1 MSDTI
6 LAISR
11 ALSADIEG
19 VNAVSHNV
27 ANINTPGYQSVRSV
41 PDFSEVLGARN
52 AVQIADGPLAQT
64 GRGFDLAL
72 RGPGFFVTEHEGQ
85 RMLVRAGSFSR
96 SSEGYLVNAYGD
108 KVLSEAGPIEIA
120 EGRLRVDQEGALW
133 MNDQAIGQLMIVD
146 IADPQK
152 LVMTSG
158 GYRYEGAFEE
168 WTGSVQ
174 QGAVEQSNVDA
185 AEQTLHLIE
194 LTRHAETMQRAF
206 SIYDKVMDTG
216 INRIGDN

>member
-1 MSDTI
+1 MSDT
-6 LAISR
+6 LQAISR

-19 VNAVSHNV
+19 VNTVSHNV
-27 ANINTPGYQSVRSV
+27 ANINTPGFQSLRSV
-41 PDFSEVLGARN
+41 PDFSVALGVRN
-52 AVQIADGPLAQT
+52 TVQTGDGPVAQT
-64 GRGFDLAL
+64 GRGLDLAL

-85 RMLVRAGSFSR
+85 RLLVRSGSFTR

-108 KVLSEAGPIEIA
+108 QVMSESGAVEVP
-120 EGRLRVDQEGALW
+120 EGKLRVDAQGALSI
-133 MNDQAIGQLMIVD
+133 DDRALGQLLIVD
-146 IADPQK
+146 VADPQQ
-152 LVMTSG
+152 LVMVEH
-158 GYRYEGAFEE
+158 GYRYQGGLKE
-168 WTGSVQ
+168 WVGSVQ

-216 INRIGDN
+216 VNRIGDT